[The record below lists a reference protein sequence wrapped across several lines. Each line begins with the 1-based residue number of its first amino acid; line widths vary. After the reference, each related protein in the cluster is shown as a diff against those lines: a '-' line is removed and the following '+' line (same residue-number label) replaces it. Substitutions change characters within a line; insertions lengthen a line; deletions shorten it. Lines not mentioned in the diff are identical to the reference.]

1 MKKLLGVLGAVGM
14 VATSA
19 STVVSCGNKGETD
32 YKLDLTSKDYDT
44 LDEVKDYIISQNSDI
59 KKVLFM
65 SDVKFADALFNA
77 KDENSQDATD
87 AMLDSAY
94 FEAAH
99 RDGIISNLTTFAYT
113 GIGTDK
119 CISYGEITNSAK

>member
-59 KKVLFM
+59 KEVLFM

-94 FEAAH
+94 FKAAH
-99 RDGIISNLTTFAYT
+99 GDGIISNLTTFAYT

-119 CISYGEITNSAK
+119 YISYGEITNSAK